1 MRRAVDCS
9 PSAAPCWLPLCES
22 VREARLAVGRD
33 RAVAGQRA
41 IATVAAERAA
51 AAPERPVRG
60 KQLRA
65 QGDTIIKHEGLT
77 GPGFSLGWSRP
88 YRVSLK

>member
-1 MRRAVDCS
+1 M
-9 PSAAPCWLPLCES
+9 
-22 VREARLAVGRD
+22 GRD

-65 QGDTIIKHEGLT
+65 QGGTIIKHEGLT
-77 GPGFSLGWSRP
+77 GPGISLGWFMI
-88 YRVSLK
+88 RVYCKEGVPCEIRT